1 MTCTCPIEFV
11 NQITLITN
19 GLFSEF
25 SSLELQEHLTS
36 HRYFLGIKIGRQPT
50 WDETLNSYRDEIFI
64 PIYNAIYSWDFD
76 VSSPK
81 VKKEDLYFRLS
92 EHLYFLRLQNPDATV
107 AEAAKNFCCVYGCD
121 RQGKM
126 LVNLLRKIS

>member
-92 EHLYFLRLQNPDATV
+92 KHLYFLRLQNPDATV

>member
-1 MTCTCPIEFV
+1 MACTCPINFV
-11 NQITLITN
+11 DQLTIMTN

-25 SSLELQEHLTS
+25 SAIRIQEHLTS
-36 HRYFLGIKIGRQPT
+36 HRYFLGLKLKRQPS
-50 WDETLNSYRDEIFI
+50 WCETLQSYKEEIFI

-81 VKKEDLYFRLS
+81 VRKEDLYFRLS
-92 EHLYFLRLQNPDATV
+92 THLYFLRQENPDTTV
-107 AEAAKNFCCVYGCD
+107 QSAAKNFCCEYGCNK
-121 RQGKM
+121 QGKM